1 MDGYAVVAADGE
13 GQVQILITLIFCYS
27 ASIVELFTL
36 ASEHTLAK
44 LVSICM
50 LACFSFQ

>member
-1 MDGYAVVAADGE
+1 MVAADSE
-13 GQVQILITLIFCYS
+13 GQVQILITLIFCCS
-27 ASIVELFTL
+27 ASTIELFTL
-36 ASEHTLAK
+36 ASEHAFAE